1 MNLRLLALLV
11 PALLLS
17 ASAQPS
23 ATMRPALL
31 EDFTVESSF
40 SSREDLDRGDTPV
53 GDAAIMHYG
62 FGLSLRHALNAD
74 TTLAYG
80 VAFSTHE
87 IDSTNV
93 LLPDRLTEATFNLGV
108 QHRFSP
114 QWSGALYARPGFYS
128 DFERF
133 TGRAVNVPVLLFA
146 HYHARPELAWSFG
159 VTANSFSDNPV
170 IPILGVRWQFAPDWT
185 FNLGFPRSGFTRK
198 ISDSLSVRAAVAFVG
213 GSFRLTQS
221 LGEPAPGVGRL
232 ANTYVDFREVRAGLG
247 ADLTLGEGFALTVD
261 AGAVTDRKFDFF
273 DRNYRLDADG
283 GLFVAL
289 SFKGS
294 Y

>member
-1 MNLRLLALLV
+1 MNLRLLPVLASAL
-11 PALLLS
+11 ALS
-17 ASAQPS
+17 AFAQPS

-31 EDFTVESSF
+31 ETFTAEASF

-62 FGLSLRHALNAD
+62 FGLSIRHALNAD

-93 LLPDRLTEATFNLGV
+93 LLPDRLTETSLNLGV

-133 TGRAVNVPVLLFA
+133 TGRAVNVPVLLLANYTA
-146 HYHARPELAWSFG
+146 HPELTWSFG
-159 VTANSFSDNPV
+159 LNANSFSDHPV

-198 ISDSLSVRAAVAFVG
+198 FSETLSVRAAVTFAG
-213 GSFRLTQS
+213 GSFRLTES
-221 LGEPAPGVGRL
+221 LGEPAPGVDRL
-232 ANTYVDFREVRAGLG
+232 ANTYVDFREVRVGLG
-247 ADLTLGEGFALTVD
+247 ADLELADGFALAVD

-283 GLFVAL
+283 GFFAAL
-289 SFKGS
+289 SLKGS
-294 Y
+294 F